1 MSFLQKKNL
10 TRTAHKIKV
19 FSPPALLPLVTA
31 YSRVKLGFR
40 SDLTCC
46 GSTERKLNKKL
57 LHKYCS
63 LDSIAGWLEMHGLC
77 FGDSTILSSTL
88 VKLVGCDK
96 GGTDTKSLEPIN
108 LALPHCVGK
117 TSGEHTGSIWGA
129 PGEHL
134 ESTWG
139 AHCFLMKLAL
149 PHHRGSLKR
158 EKPFLLWAF
167 SVIYGGKNKLHKI
180 SPLLNYSINETRC
193 QAVQAGLELLI
204 L

>member
-77 FGDSTILSSTL
+77 FGDSAILSSTL

-139 AHCFLMKLAL
+139 APGEHLGSTLLSHEVSSSSPQRQPKERKTISFVGFLCY
-149 PHHRGSLKR
+149 
-158 EKPFLLWAF
+158 LWWQEQIAQD
-167 SVIYGGKNKLHKI
+167 L
-180 SPLLNYSINETRC
+180 SPT
-193 QAVQAGLELLI
+193 ELFYK
-204 L
+204 